1 MQKQEYMKNP
11 IADYETVVEMIQVM
25 YPEVS
30 GYDFY
35 RDIFPDNEES
45 GEIGSKYLKPN
56 AVYLYQDEADLGS
69 KRRLR
74 RRIMLNDTWEQDYI
88 DFVERNP
95 MTLCSGLSYRGRTNK
110 LEAAQRIHALVFD
123 LDAVGVSQFKNLL
136 LRIGKKPGQV
146 RALPIPTYIVVSGSG
161 LHLYYVFEQPIDLYP
176 NIKLQFKAL
185 KYDLTYRLW
194 DYKLTTQ
201 RKEIQYQGINQGFR
215 MVGSLNSKY
224 GTVIRAF
231 KVGSKVKLSYINAY
245 AMDKSH
251 MVDIRKPFR
260 PTQLTLLDAK
270 DKYPEWYERR
280 IVKKA
285 GSGHWHCNIALYE
298 WWKRQIEHIIGGH
311 RYFFLMCLA
320 IYACKCDV
328 SKQQLKHD
336 MNQLFELL
344 AEVEHENPFT
354 QDDVKSAMEAYDKAY
369 YCFTIDDIE
378 KLSGVRIERNKRNG
392 RKQAVHLMGARAL
405 QQIND
410 QVNGTNWRD
419 GNGRPD
425 KAQQVFEYRAVH
437 PDARKA
443 DCIRDTGLS
452 KKTVYKWWNWQPQ
465 EKSVDDMTDAEYEDL
480 YWGEEN
486 TALMWSITRESHG
499 HWYQED
505 DDEYEKFVNN
515 RRATVSP
522 EKRIEMR
529 DQGFRVSQEAEYDAM
544 IEALERKIE
553 ENYLEWSEKGDAMRG
568 E

>member
-11 IADYETVVEMIQVM
+11 IADYETVVEMIRAM

-35 RDIFPDNEES
+35 RDIFPDNEKS

-74 RRIMLNDTWEQDYI
+74 RRIMLNDTWEQDYM

-270 DKYPEWYERR
+270 DKYPEWYEMR

-328 SKQQLKHD
+328 SKQQLKQD
-336 MNQLFELL
+336 MNQLFKLL

-425 KAQQVFEYRAVH
+425 KAQQVYNYRLEH
-437 PDARKA
+437 PSAKKA
-443 DCIRDTGLS
+443 DCIRETGLA
-452 KKTVYKWWNWQPQ
+452 KMTVYKWWSWQPQ

-499 HWYQED
+499 HWHQED

>member
-11 IADYETVVEMIQVM
+11 IADYETVVEMIQAM

-35 RDIFPDNEES
+35 RDIFPDNEKS

-74 RRIMLNDTWEQDYI
+74 RRIMLNDTWEQDYM

-280 IVKKA
+280 IVKKS

-328 SKQQLKHD
+328 SKQQLKQD

-354 QDDVKSAMEAYDKAY
+354 QDDVRSAMEAYDKAY

-425 KAQQVFEYRAVH
+425 KAQQVYNYRLEH
-437 PDARKA
+437 PSAKKA
-443 DCIRDTGLS
+443 DCIRETGLA
-452 KKTVYKWWNWQPQ
+452 KMTVYKWWNWQPQ
-465 EKSVDDMTDAEYEDL
+465 EKSVDDMTDEEYEQLFYHELDRDIMFDIRQSGR
-480 YWGEEN
+480 WSESDEEELN
-486 TALMWSITRESHG
+486 AFKANRKAL
-499 HWYQED
+499 
-505 DDEYEKFVNN
+505 
-515 RRATVSP
+515 VSP
-522 EKRIEMR
+522 LKRIEMR
-529 DQGFRVSQEAEYDAM
+529 DHGFKVSQEAEYDAM
-544 IEALERKIE
+544 IEAMEREIE
-553 ENYLEWSEKGDAMRG
+553 KNYLEWSEKGDAMRG